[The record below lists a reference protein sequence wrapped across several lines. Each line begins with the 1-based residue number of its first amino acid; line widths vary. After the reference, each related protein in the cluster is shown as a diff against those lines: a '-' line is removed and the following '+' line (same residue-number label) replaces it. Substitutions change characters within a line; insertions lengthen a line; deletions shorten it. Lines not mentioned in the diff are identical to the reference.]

1 MKQKKRDSFIRY
13 LLAMLLL
20 LAIAIT
26 ASCGGGG
33 GGGDGGGPTPSGSTT
48 CVWDNPASTWDNCT
62 WGP

>member
-1 MKQKKRDSFIRY
+1 MKRTKMF
-13 LLAMLLL
+13 LLLIAMLS
-20 LAIAIT
+20 AIAVA

-33 GGGDGGGPTPSGSTT
+33 GGGDGDGGGLTPSGSTT